1 MKQAEPSLKL
11 GGCQEARQGTE
22 GVNELAASAKLRPRQ
37 QQCQGGFSVRPKL
50 KLGGLGGCR
59 KEEGRRE
66 GEEQLGFFW
75 PQPLLHVTR

>member
-37 QQCQGGFSVRPKL
+37 QQCPGGFSVRPKL
-50 KLGGLGGCR
+50 KLGGLGAAGKR
-59 KEEGRRE
+59 KEEEKERNSLVSSG
-66 GEEQLGFFW
+66 LS
-75 PQPLLHVTR
+75 PSST